1 MDNLK
6 FIPLKDIKLDVWLQ
20 WNDSLTVERDTWSLD
35 RNIWYYKTPGEAP
48 KNETEYWD
56 AFQTKEY
63 MGAWGAFIDDKMIGF
78 LSVIPWHHTDR
89 KTFKQVFN
97 IKDDFILQISLCINK
112 EYWGQ
117 GLGTKFIKY
126 VDVIGSKMYQ
136 KTNGYGAIVHRE
148 NPGSLRTFEK
158 NGYNILSHWP
168 PPKGDSFLV
177 MKIIDRDNSKDQLL
191 TFPGTIIDGTVYRSP
206 MTFCLSVYNNLDYMK
221 ICIESVRRNSYF
233 YDAPFV
239 VYAENCTDG
248 TNEWL
253 SENKD
258 KYNLDVYIEPN
269 NKVRRGIGGGMNF
282 CASKVK
288 TPLLNFL
295 QADLYACQN
304 WDINLYRYL
313 IHHNNKFPDIKY
325 GVFSHRIQPDIFNE
339 LGTERAGTTFVPQEA
354 FGAYHDDFDFE
365 KLDKW
370 VSEFVKLNKGSLVR
384 KAEGVSGLFHKKDW
398 DYIGGNDD
406 RFAPAYWEDA
416 DLFIR
421 MMNEGFDFVLTAE
434 SVLYHFASR
443 SSRFPDD
450 NLKVR
455 PQHLADIEQNSL
467 NEFVNK
473 YGRLPDRDENDMVVP
488 LPIIDGSPNCIEQE
502 IK

>member
-1 MDNLK
+1 M
-6 FIPLKDIKLDVWLQ
+6 KDVKLDIWL
-20 WNDSLTVERDTWSLD
+20 DFYHGLTDVERNTWSLD
-35 RNIWYYKTPGEAP
+35 RNINYYKTPGKPP
-48 KNETEYWD
+48 KNAEEYWD
-56 AFQTKEY
+56 AFNHSELL
-63 MGAWGAFIDDKMIGF
+63 GAWCIFIKDEMVAF
-78 LSVIPWHHTDR
+78 LSLVPWHHTDR
-89 KTFKQVFN
+89 TTFKTVFSLEE
-97 IKDDFILQISLCINK
+97 DFILQMSTVVK
-112 EYWGQ
+112 KDYWGRGIGTQ
-117 GLGTKFIKY
+117 LMAKIEELGKECYGKVTGLAG
-126 VDVIGSKMYQ
+126 VML
-136 KTNGYGAIVHRE
+136 NN
-148 NPGSLRTFEK
+148 NPASYTMLEK
-158 NGYNILSHWP
+158 NGYSIFSHWP
-168 PPKGDSFLV
+168 PPKGESFLI
-177 MKIIDRDNSKDQLL
+177 MKLLVPHQILTIPASIIDNK
-191 TFPGTIIDGTVYRSP
+191 VVRSP
-206 MTFCLSVYNNLDYMK
+206 MTFCLSVYNNLEYMK
-221 ICIESVRRNSYF
+221 ICIESVRRNSY
-233 YDAPFV
+233 YIDSPFV

-253 SENKD
+253 EKNKQ

-288 TPLLNFL
+288 TRMINFL

-304 WDINLYRYL
+304 WDLHLMRYM
-313 IHHNNKFPDIKY
+313 HSQQTKFPTTKWGI
-325 GVFSHRIQPDIFNE
+325 FSHRIQPDIFNE

-384 KAEGVSGLFHKKDW
+384 KAEGVSGLFYKKDW